1 MLRERVGEEE
11 ARRRLRLSTQR
22 MSAVLDKLETLE
34 PEPGDARRA
43 GPLPPVQSPGMSRRR
58 GPLDVR
64 PATNVVPVRQ
74 AVLLP
79 APPSSDSEL
88 TVGSGWLTPRGT
100 ARFRRVARVQQQA
113 EERFLQ
119 SQRDLLPATPPPAQ
133 HSFVIPPPPP
143 PATLAIDESEDLLRE
158 FEQAWMEAGRAPRP
172 DSAQSLTSTPPTTWR
187 WRTSPANGIR
197 TPQRAGTREL
207 QRAQTARLPRPQ
219 PQSQEEG
226 GVDWDR
232 AVAELRREEEHA
244 LEAQSRSTQPLH
256 TTLHRSWKSFS
267 TPSWILENLDE
278 PELYTYTLQKR
289 RVRPKAPTPDP
300 TPTPPRTP
308 TPPPEPEPEPEP
320 PPPESA
326 DDKLARIAAA
336 MDLEF
341 KSFRHFAWL
350 LWALL
355 HKARILL
362 AAESIE
368 QDAHGN
374 YTITYPTANAATSV
388 HAKMPKSIQHGSTNT
403 RYSYSPSI
411 KVVLKSCAV
420 SRPPSSAAQH

>member
-1 MLRERVGEEE
+1 MTQEYVTSEDRGATDRGERAQVTIRPAIDAEIPRLQTLAEETWR
-11 ARRRLRLSTQR
+11 AHAVFAPQVY
-22 MSAVLDKLETLE
+22 VLDEAAHALLHRMIEEGFVPKKRGRATQSDRIFVAEVDGTFAGYVMLSDRPDGQASLEVC
-34 PEPGDARRA
+34 DIC
-43 GPLPPVQSPGMSRRR
+43 VQPAFRKR
-58 GPLDVR
+58 GVG
-64 PATNVVPVRQ
+64 A
-74 AVLLP
+74 ALL
-79 APPSSDSEL
+79 AH
-88 TVGSGWLTPRGT
+88 
-100 ARFRRVARVQQQA
+100 A
-113 EERFLQ
+113 
-119 SQRDLLPATPPPAQ
+119 RDLCEAAGVHSLRGQVWTGNPGSAAMFLAAGFDAERTVWRHGPRTGPPA
-133 HSFVIPPPPP
+133 
-143 PATLAIDESEDLLRE
+143 
-158 FEQAWMEAGRAPRP
+158 
-172 DSAQSLTSTPPTTWR
+172 
-187 WRTSPANGIR
+187 
-197 TPQRAGTREL
+197 
-207 QRAQTARLPRPQ
+207 
-219 PQSQEEG
+219 
-226 GVDWDR
+226 
-232 AVAELRREEEHA
+232 
-244 LEAQSRSTQPLH
+244 
-256 TTLHRSWKSFS
+256 
-267 TPSWILENLDE
+267 
-278 PELYTYTLQKR
+278 
-289 RVRPKAPTPDP
+289 
-300 TPTPPRTP
+300 
-308 TPPPEPEPEPEP
+308 EPEP